1 MISSLGLLH
10 FLQAFSWA
18 SVTSKNLPP
27 SGTVSSSGIPPHVK
41 APVSQVT
48 NLWTHWIVSLLH
60 LPIAYFL
67 YIFKQVN
74 QNYGLNIQNVLN
86 VSAPTLNAKS
96 LLIYRGGIWDLGV
109 CSTD

>member
-48 NLWTHWIVSLLH
+48 ICEHIGLYPCYICQLLSL
-60 LPIAYFL
+60 YTFL
-67 YIFKQVN
+67 IE
-74 QNYGLNIQNVLN
+74 
-86 VSAPTLNAKS
+86 
-96 LLIYRGGIWDLGV
+96 
-109 CSTD
+109 STRTMD

>member
-48 NLWTHWIVSLLH
+48 NL
-60 LPIAYFL
+60 
-67 YIFKQVN
+67 
-74 QNYGLNIQNVLN
+74 
-86 VSAPTLNAKS
+86 
-96 LLIYRGGIWDLGV
+96 
-109 CSTD
+109 

>member
-1 MISSLGLLH
+1 MMSSLGLLH

-48 NLWTHWIVSLLH
+48 H
-60 LPIAYFL
+60 L
-67 YIFKQVN
+67 
-74 QNYGLNIQNVLN
+74 
-86 VSAPTLNAKS
+86 
-96 LLIYRGGIWDLGV
+96 
-109 CSTD
+109 